1 MSPEESSPR
10 IVDRTEHNT
19 ATSFRDNA
27 GGEPVEQPAVT
38 GRPNDLVEG
47 KVKNSS
53 FADRAKARSKASKAV
68 DSGDV
73 EDKAVGRAQRKS
85 TKARR

>member
-1 MSPEESSPR
+1 MAEESTPR
-10 IVDRTEHNT
+10 IVDRTERNT
-19 ATSFRDNA
+19 ASSFRDNA
-27 GGEPVEQPAVT
+27 GGDPVEQQAVT

-53 FADRAKARSKASKAV
+53 FADRAKARGANKKAV

-73 EDKAVGRAQRKS
+73 EDKAVGRSERKS
-85 TKARR
+85 TKGRR